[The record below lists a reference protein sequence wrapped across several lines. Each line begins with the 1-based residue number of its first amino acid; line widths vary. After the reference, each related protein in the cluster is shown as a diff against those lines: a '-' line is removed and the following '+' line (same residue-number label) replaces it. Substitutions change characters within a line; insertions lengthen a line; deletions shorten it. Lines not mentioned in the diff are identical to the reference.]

1 MLTRGTCMKTNKIKI
16 LTLTLTSMFLLS
28 SCNESDTV
36 SKKSYDTM
44 YEHLVYCWNQSLE
57 GIHFDNAFFGDS
69 RVIGGDFVGEFKN
82 KSVVN
87 LGVGGDKVNDLI
99 NRYELIKTVTPKRV
113 FLATGGNNALSSEY
127 NKDKFIFEYNVLL
140 SKFKNDGYDV
150 IVHNVVGL
158 TTFNSSY
165 DDKEIKEKNSKI
177 SEINEIIKLK
187 AEEYKFTFLDIASVM
202 NKNNSNEM
210 KDEYSADGV
219 HFNDT
224 GFKVWFDCIRE
235 LVI

>member
-1 MLTRGTCMKTNKIKI
+1 MKANKIKI
-16 LTLTLTSMFLLS
+16 LTLMLTSAFLLS
-28 SCNESDTV
+28 GCNESDTV

-69 RVIGGDFVGEFKN
+69 RVIGGDFVGEFKD
-82 KSVVN
+82 KSVIN

-99 NRYELIKTVTPKRV
+99 NRYGLIKTVTPKRV
-113 FLATGGNNALSSEY
+113 FLAIGGNNALSSEY
-127 NKDKFIFEYNVLL
+127 NKDKFVKEYNTLL
-140 SKFKNDGYDV
+140 NLFKIDGYDV

-158 TTFNSSY
+158 TTFNSSA
-165 DDKEIKEKNSKI
+165 DDKEVKEKNSKI

-202 NKNNSNEM
+202 NKTNSNEM

-219 HFNDT
+219 HFNET
-224 GFKVWFDCIRE
+224 GFKVWFNYIRD